1 MAYEVILP
9 KLGETLEEGTIL
21 EWYKKEGDAV
31 KRGEPLFQ
39 VESYKAAQDVE
50 ASRSGTLLK
59 ILHGAGSNLPVL
71 TVLALIGEPG
81 EDISSYVPGG
91 APAAAQPAE
100 AKAAAPAEPMAAAA
114 EATPAAPGRLFASP
128 RARKRAAEEGVEL
141 QWVTGTG
148 PEGRIEERDVLSW
161 LASQPKATPL
171 ARKLAAE
178 AGLDLRTIAGVEGR
192 IEAAD
197 VERALAAP
205 SQMAAKPQ
213 PAVTVQPPAA
223 AQPAAAPVAPAAAV
237 PLTGLRGIIARRM
250 AGSHLTTAPVTLTME
265 ADATTLVAV
274 REELKAA
281 LAQELGFNIGYND
294 LLVKVAAKALREFPY
309 MNARLVEEGGKAE
322 IRQLPEVHVGVAV
335 DAERGLLVPVIRNAD
350 ARTLREV
357 AVELRALVQRAR
369 EGKSLADDLLGGTF
383 TITNLGMYEVDA
395 FTPIINQP
403 EAAILGVGRIAQRPA
418 VVDGQLAIRSMMW
431 LSLTFDHRL
440 VDGAPAAR
448 FMQRIKQLVEKP
460 MLLLA

>member
-9 KLGETLEEGTIL
+9 KLGQTMEEGTIL
-21 EWYKKEGDAV
+21 EWYKQEGEAV

-39 VESYKAAQDVE
+39 LESDKAALDAE
-50 ASRSGTLLK
+50 AGRSGTLLR
-59 ILHGAGSNLPVL
+59 ILHGVGAKVPVL
-71 TVLALIGEPG
+71 TVVALIGDPS
-81 EDISSYVPGG
+81 EDISSYVPGS
-91 APAAAQPAE
+91 APAE
-100 AKAAAPAEPMAAAA
+100 AMAEAPAEQAVPTVA
-114 EATPAAPGRLFASP
+114 EAAPSVAPGRIVASP
-128 RARKRAAEEGVEL
+128 RARKRAAEEGVAL
-141 QWVTGTG
+141 AWVAGTG
-148 PEGRIEERDVLSW
+148 PGGRIVERDVLGW
-161 LASQPKATPL
+161 LESQPKATPL

-178 AGLDLRTIAGVEGR
+178 AGLDLRTITGVEGR

-197 VERALAAP
+197 VERALGAAAP
-205 SQMAAKPQ
+205 MAAQAQPVG
-213 PAVTVQPPAA
+213 PAVSAA
-223 AQPAAAPVAPAAAV
+223 PTAAPVVQPAAVS
-237 PLTGLRGIIARRM
+237 LSGLRGIIARRM
-250 AGSHLTTAPVTLTME
+250 AESHVTTAPVTLTMD
-265 ADATTLVAV
+265 ADATALVAV

-281 LAQELGFNIGYND
+281 LAAELGFNLGYND

-350 ARTLREV
+350 TRTLREV

-369 EGKSLADDLLGGTF
+369 EGKSLPDDLSGGTF

-395 FTPIINQP
+395 FTPIINHP

-418 VVDGQLAIRSMMW
+418 VVEGQLAVRSMMW

-460 MLLLA
+460 LLLLA